1 MKKRFLSTILA
12 VCMVLTM
19 LPLTGLT
26 AFAAE
31 SGDFTYTVLSD
42 GTAEI
47 TNYTG
52 SATELTIPS
61 QLDGY
66 TVTSIGDFIFM
77 YRDSLTSITIPNSVT
92 SIGYR
97 AFYNCSSLESIA
109 FGNNVTS
116 IGEDALYGCYSL
128 TDITVSS
135 ANPSY
140 SSEDGVLFNKDKTE
154 LIQYPLGKTETA
166 YTIPSG
172 VISIRNAAF
181 SGCALESIT
190 IPDSVTS
197 IGNSAFSWCASLT
210 SVTLGNRVESI
221 GERAFYWCTSLENI
235 TIPGSVTTIGNSA
248 FERCS
253 ALSDLTLCDGVKSIG
268 DSAFAETALTEVF
281 IPSSVETISAYAFAE
296 CDALT
301 GISVDSG
308 NPNFSSRD
316 GVLFNQDE
324 TQLLQYPTGKQDTSY
339 AIPNSVTNIVYGA
352 FARNDLLENVT
363 IPNSVT
369 SIGNSAFAHCNA
381 FTSVTLPESVTSM
394 EDYAFTWCESLTGIT
409 IPDSVTSI
417 GYGALYGCD
426 ALTVYGHTGSVAE
439 DYAAEWGIP
448 FVALQDSTNDYSY
461 TVLSEEN
468 KTCEITGYTGSAAVL
483 IIPSQLDGY
492 TVTSIGLNAFSNCNL
507 LKNVTI
513 PNSVTN
519 IGVYAFY
526 SCDLLASVTIGD
538 SVTSIGDSAFAYC
551 DSLEGISIPDSVTSI
566 GDYAFQYCDL
576 LESVTIGNGVLSIGN
591 QAFADCGSLTSVT
604 IGNAVTSIG
613 EFAFADCG
621 SLVSI
626 TIPDSVTSIGK
637 GAFQSCDLLTS
648 ITLSNSVTSIED
660 YTFRWCD
667 SLTSITIPDSVTSIG
682 NEAFYSCDSLKS
694 VSIGNGVTSIGNE
707 AFYACSSLT
716 NVTIGNSVT
725 NIGDSAFSSCNSLT
739 SITIP
744 DSVTSIGGV
753 AFSRC
758 YSLTCITIPDS
769 VMSIGNNAF
778 FLCTSLVSITVGR
791 GNPNYSSANGVLFN
805 KDKTELIR
813 YPAGKT
819 DGVYTVPS
827 SVTNIAEDAF
837 SDCETLYC
845 VYIPSSVTS
854 IEGYLFSGRSH
865 ESSRIVGI
873 AGSYAETYAA
883 EKKIWFVADDGLLY
897 ISMPESAVPGET
909 VDIPI
914 YVEGADL
921 GALQFTVQYD
931 VDKLE
936 YVALT
941 EDAFEANAGMTVT
954 NAQTPGALTVVSI
967 AGSVPAGKLYMLQF
981 RVKDTAS
988 GETDMTISFESA
1000 SDDTIE
1006 GNTLTLAGGTW
1017 TLPIADTYT
1026 VRYDANGGSG
1036 APSAQT
1042 KVEDQALT
1050 LSSTTPTR
1058 TGYTFLGWSSDAS
1071 AASSTYAP
1079 GGTYTANA
1087 DVTLYAVWQANA
1099 YTVVYNANGGNGTMS
1114 NSTHTYDVG
1123 KALNANRFT
1132 RNGYTFLGWSE
1143 RDDATT
1149 PTYTDGQSVQNLA
1162 TANGAT
1168 VTLYAVWEK
1177 DPVTV
1182 TSISVAQQPTKT
1194 EYLQNEAFS
1203 AAGLTLRVAYSD
1215 GTSQTITSGFT
1226 VSTPDMATPGEK
1238 TVTVT
1243 YAGKTTNFTIY
1254 VQEPAAVDPNA
1265 AHVYAESIKARPG
1278 ETIQIPLYVENNP
1291 GVAYVKFKVAYDSDK
1306 LDLISAEDQGIFKGI
1321 YTTSQTIDV
1330 NPYVLQWMN
1339 AGNATGD
1346 GCFVMLTFKVLDGAA
1361 EGDVSIRVTYDE
1373 AYNETL
1379 DDVAFTFTSPTV
1391 TIRDYTPGDI
1401 NDDGVVNGKDGI
1413 ILSQYLAEWGTE
1425 INLDAAD
1432 VNGDG
1437 VVNGKDS
1444 IILSQYL
1451 AAWDVELGK

>member
-1 MKKRFLSTILA
+1 MTKKRIVSALLA

-66 TVTSIGDFIFM
+66 TVTSIGDFLFM

-92 SIGYR
+92 GIGYR
-97 AFYNCSSLESIA
+97 AFYNCSSLESIV

-190 IPDSVTS
+190 IPDSVTT
-197 IGNSAFSWCASLT
+197 IGDSAFSWCASLT

-235 TIPGSVTTIGNSA
+235 TIPGSVTTIGSSA

-281 IPSSVETISAYAFAE
+281 IPSSVETISAFAFAE
-296 CDALT
+296 CDALN

-308 NPNFSSRD
+308 NPNFNSKD

-339 AIPNSVTNIVYGA
+339 AIPDSVTDIVYGA
-352 FARNDLLENVT
+352 FAHNELLANVT

-468 KTCEITGYTGSAAVL
+468 KTCEITDYTGSATALV
-483 IIPSQLDGY
+483 IPSQLDGY
-492 TVTSIGLNAFSNCNL
+492 TVTSIG
-507 LKNVTI
+507 
-513 PNSVTN
+513 
-519 IGVYAFY
+519 
-526 SCDLLASVTIGD
+526 
-538 SVTSIGDSAFAYC
+538 DSAFY
-551 DSLEGISIPDSVTSI
+551 
-566 GDYAFQYCDL
+566 
-576 LESVTIGNGVLSIGN
+576 N
-591 QAFADCGSLTSVT
+591 
-604 IGNAVTSIG
+604 
-613 EFAFADCG
+613 
-621 SLVSI
+621 
-626 TIPDSVTSIGK
+626 
-637 GAFQSCDLLTS
+637 
-648 ITLSNSVTSIED
+648 
-660 YTFRWCD
+660 CD
-667 SLTSITIPDSVTSIG
+667 SLTSITIPDSVTSMG
-682 NEAFYSCDSLKS
+682 DHAFANC
-694 VSIGNGVTSIGNE
+694 E
-707 AFYACSSLT
+707 
-716 NVTIGNSVT
+716 
-725 NIGDSAFSSCNSLT
+725 SLT

-744 DSVTSIGGV
+744 DSVTSIGSYAFFSCDLLERITVESSNLNYSSEKGILFNKNKTELIQYPAGKTDTAYTIPSSV
-753 AFSRC
+753 TSIGGGAFSSCDLLIR
-758 YSLTCITIPDS
+758 ITIPDS
-769 VMSIGNNAF
+769 VMSIGGSAF
-778 FLCTSLVSITVGR
+778 QSCTSLESI
-791 GNPNYSSANGVLFN
+791 
-805 KDKTELIR
+805 KI
-813 YPAGKT
+813 
-819 DGVYTVPS
+819 PS
-827 SVTNIAEDAF
+827 SVSSIGGGAF
-837 SDCETLYC
+837 FGCTSLESVT
-845 VYIPSSVTS
+845 IPDGITSIGDSAFRNCDSLLSVAIPNSVTS
-854 IEGYLFSGRSH
+854 IEDYTFYGCTSLESITILDSVTSIGEGAFGFCDSLTSITIPDNVTRIEDYTFSYCASLA
-865 ESSRIVGI
+865 RITISDSVKSIGNYAFANCDSLI
-873 AGSYAETYAA
+873 SVTIPDSVTSIGDSAFWYCNKPTIYGKAGSTAETYAT
-883 EKKIWFVADDGLLY
+883 KWSIPFVAADGSMY
-897 ISMPESAVPGET
+897 MVMPESAVPGET

-931 VDKLE
+931 ADKLE

-967 AGSVPAGKLYMLQF
+967 AGSVPAGKVFVLQF
-981 RVKDTAS
+981 RVKDAAA
-988 GETDMTISFESA
+988 GETDMTISFEAA

-1006 GNTLTLAGGTW
+1006 GHALTLAGGTW

-1042 KVEDQALT
+1042 KVEDRALT

-1058 TGYTFLGWSSDAS
+1058 AGYTFLGWSSDAS

-1114 NSTHTYDVG
+1114 NSTHTYDTA
-1123 KALNANRFT
+1123 KALSANQFT
-1132 RNGYTFLGWSE
+1132 RTGYTFLGWSE
-1143 RDDATT
+1143 RDDATS
-1149 PTYTDGQSVQNLA
+1149 PTYTDGQSVRNLA

-1243 YAGKTTNFTIY
+1243 YAGKTTSFTIH
-1254 VQEPAAVDPNA
+1254 VQENTVTDPDAAR
-1265 AHVYAESIKARPG
+1265 VYAESVTARPG

-1321 YTTSQTIDV
+1321 FTTSQTIDV

-1339 AGNATGD
+1339 AGNATGN

-1361 EGDVSIRVTYDE
+1361 EGDVSIQITYDE

-1379 DDVAFTFTSPTV
+1379 DDVAFTFTNPTV

-1437 VVNGKDS
+1437 VVNGKDEWGTEINLDAADVNGDGVVNGKDS

>member
-1 MKKRFLSTILA
+1 MTKKRIVSALLA

-66 TVTSIGDFIFM
+66 TVTSIGDFLFM

-92 SIGYR
+92 GIGYR
-97 AFYNCSSLESIA
+97 AFYNCSSLESIV

-190 IPDSVTS
+190 IPDSVTTV
-197 IGNSAFSWCASLT
+197 GDSAFSWCASLT

-235 TIPGSVTTIGNSA
+235 TIPGSVTTIGSSA

-281 IPSSVETISAYAFAE
+281 IPSSVETISAFAFAE

-308 NPNFSSRD
+308 NPNFSSKD

-339 AIPNSVTNIVYGA
+339 AIPDSVTDIVYGA

-381 FTSVTLPESVTSM
+381 FTNITLPESVTSM

-468 KTCEITGYTGSAAVL
+468 KTCEITDYTGSATALV
-483 IIPSQLDGY
+483 IPSQLDGY
-492 TVTSIGLNAFSNCNL
+492 TVTSIGDSAFYNCDSLTSITLPDSVANIGAYAFYGCNSL
-507 LKNVTI
+507 TSVTIPDSVTSIGYKTFYACSFESITI
-513 PNSVTN
+513 PNSVTS
-519 IGVYAFY
+519 IGDGAFWNSLLTGITVESGNPNY
-526 SCDLLASVTIGD
+526 SSENGVLFNKDKTDLLQYPVGKTDMEYTIPPSVTSIGDFAFNNCNSLTSITIPD
-538 SVTSIGDSAFAYC
+538 SVTSIGDDAFSFCTSLENITIPDGVMSIGNSAFESC
-551 DSLEGISIPDSVTSI
+551 DSLANITIPDSVTSI
-566 GDYAFQYCDL
+566 GDYAFWYCD
-576 LESVTIGNGVLSIGN
+576 
-591 QAFADCGSLTSVT
+591 SLTSVT
-604 IGNAVTSIG
+604 IGNNVTSIG
-613 EFAFADCG
+613 DSAFYDCE
-621 SLVSI
+621 SLTSITVESDNPNYSSENGVLFNKDKTELIQYPVGKTDTEYTIPSSVISIREDAFRYCDSLTSI
-626 TIPDSVTSIGK
+626 TIPNSVTSIGDW
-637 GAFQSCDLLTS
+637 AFRYCYSLESVTID
-648 ITLSNSVTSIED
+648 NGVTSIENGAF
-660 YTFRWCD
+660 YSCD

-682 NEAFYSCDSLKS
+682 NEAFYSCDSL
-694 VSIGNGVTSIGNE
+694 
-707 AFYACSSLT
+707 
-716 NVTIGNSVT
+716 TI
-725 NIGDSAFSSCNSLT
+725 
-739 SITIP
+739 
-744 DSVTSIGGV
+744 
-753 AFSRC
+753 
-758 YSLTCITIPDS
+758 Y
-769 VMSIGNNAF
+769 
-778 FLCTSLVSITVGR
+778 
-791 GNPNYSSANGVLFN
+791 
-805 KDKTELIR
+805 
-813 YPAGKT
+813 GK
-819 DGVYTVPS
+819 
-827 SVTNIAEDAF
+827 
-837 SDCETLYC
+837 
-845 VYIPSSVTS
+845 
-854 IEGYLFSGRSH
+854 
-865 ESSRIVGI
+865 
-873 AGSYAETYAA
+873 AGSYAETYAT
-883 EKKIWFVADDGLLY
+883 ENDIPFVTLTDGSMY
-897 ISMPESAVPGET
+897 MVMPESAVPGET

-931 VDKLE
+931 ADKLE

-941 EDAFEANAGMTVT
+941 EDAFEANSGMTVA
-954 NAQTPGALTVVSI
+954 NAQTPGALTVASI
-967 AGSVPAGKLYMLQF
+967 AGSVPAGKVFVLQF
-981 RVKDTAS
+981 RVKDTAA
-988 GETDMTISFESA
+988 GETDMTISFEAA

-1006 GNTLTLAGGTW
+1006 GHALTLAGGTW
-1017 TLPIADTYT
+1017 TLPIANTYT

-1042 KVEDQALT
+1042 KVEDRALT

-1058 TGYTFLGWSSDAS
+1058 AGYTFLGWSSDAS

-1087 DVTLYAVWQANA
+1087 DVTLYAVWKANA

-1114 NSTHTYDVG
+1114 NSTHTYDTA
-1123 KALNANRFT
+1123 KALSANQFT
-1132 RNGYTFLGWSE
+1132 RTGYTFLGWSE

-1149 PTYTDGQSVQNLA
+1149 PTYTDGQSVRNLA
-1162 TANGAT
+1162 AANGAT

-1194 EYLQNEAFS
+1194 EYLQNEDFS

-1243 YAGKTTNFTIY
+1243 YAGKTTSFTIH
-1254 VQEPAAVDPNA
+1254 VQEPAAVDPDA
-1265 AHVYAESIKARPG
+1265 AHVYAESVTARPG

-1346 GCFVMLTFKVLDGAA
+1346 GCFVMLTFKVLDDAA

-1379 DDVAFTFTSPTV
+1379 DDVTFTFTNPTV